1 MAPSSSKKTNAL
13 VPYSGKVGTDLV
25 NEKIDERILRMI
37 GLEDIFDID
46 YDTYSSL
53 LRERMAA
60 ARMAKTKI
68 PTEET
73 ELITDEWKRVK
84 GKKGRFKVTKKK
96 ITAQSI
102 RKGSAT
108 GVNFNKQKLLTGVK
122 PLALSPSLDKMS
134 GKSDIGEI
142 KDILSE
148 IVKNLVDQ
156 NKLARDKAEKDR
168 LGAEDKS
175 RSDVESGLEKK
186 FGFVARA
193 AEKIAAPV
201 KGIIEKIIEFFVK
214 LLVGRAI
221 YKIVE
226 WFGDKNNQSKVT
238 SIISFLKDWWPTL
251 IGAFLIFGTGLG
263 GFVSNITGVLLRGIA
278 ALLSRNPVALGTV
291 IGGGLLAGG
300 AAIANKK
307 KDDAAKLAPQD
318 QVKPEEPKKEA
329 PQPTPVLKAAGGGLI
344 QLLNGVKEGLTKD
357 KNISTAIGGAL
368 GGAMFGPVGML
379 LGSIAGNKGG
389 DLIGQM
395 QGLVQG
401 EKGVD
406 KVPAM
411 LSDGEFVMSRG
422 AVKKFGL
429 STLESMNAA
438 GGGDNKPKIS
448 KGVPH
453 AAGGG
458 LIGTDRP
465 NDAAGKENERTLKK
479 QKQEEKVTFGPG
491 AMPNM
496 STQADMNKLANKIRF
511 EERLKRVEA
520 QMQSQKALA
529 SGKGINVKGAELG
542 TQIGKGFGATYKGRD
557 SIVVPNA
564 AMTGWEKEITLGG
577 KRYFGQVK
585 GKDVVYSSNFAKGL
599 AGQVNKYGAANK
611 SYQGK
616 GGGLMGG
623 GGLNKIDPKGLPK
636 TQVMTGPDGKVFVGH
651 LRFRGGK
658 PEYARPQQREK
669 GMLENIGDFFNPGGA
684 KKREDDLNTKSK
696 RDAAMNSL
704 QYYRASG
711 MTDENIVKQMK
722 KLGLNL
728 TQAENDLK
736 YKKKGGRR
744 GEEIRQSRAAG
755 MGNYSA
761 ANIKL
766 AQKGQNSQNTGM
778 YGRYSPGSSQKNIPT
793 TPPAKP
799 AAQIKPIKPKSAG
812 KITPPASKTPKIVVK
827 RSKKDT
833 LGSGGGSTSKG
844 SDTPKFKA
852 TAGSADRSRN
862 KKLLGV
868 H

>member
-134 GKSDIGEI
+134 GKSDIQEI
-142 KDILSE
+142 KDVLSE

-226 WFGDKNNQSKVT
+226 WFGDKNNQSKIT
-238 SIISFLKDWWPTL
+238 SIISFLKDWWPAL

-300 AAIANKK
+300 ATIANKK
-307 KDDAAKLAPQD
+307 KDDAAKLEPQD

-429 STLESMNAA
+429 STLEGMNAA

-479 QKQEEKVTFGPG
+479 QKQEEKATFGPG

-496 STQADMNKLANKIRF
+496 STQADMNKLANKITF
-511 EERLKRVEA
+511 EERLKRIEA
-520 QMQSQKALA
+520 QVQSQKALA
-529 SGKGINVKGAELG
+529 SGKGLNIKGAQLG

-564 AMTGWEKEITLGG
+564 ATTGWEQEITLGG

-585 GKDVVYSSNFAKGL
+585 GNDVVYTSHFAKGL

-684 KKREDDLNTKSK
+684 KKREDDLNKKSK

-711 MTDENIVKQMK
+711 MTDENIAKQMK

-728 TQAENDLK
+728 TQAQNDLK
-736 YKKKGGRR
+736 YKDKRTKDKSLIRDRSGNVIGQRDSKGRDIMSKKGPSAPSKSDIIHKNN
-744 GEEIRQSRAAG
+744 EASRAKQA
-755 MGNYSA
+755 
-761 ANIKL
+761 
-766 AQKGQNSQNTGM
+766 
-778 YGRYSPGSSQKNIPT
+778 
-793 TPPAKP
+793 PPAKP